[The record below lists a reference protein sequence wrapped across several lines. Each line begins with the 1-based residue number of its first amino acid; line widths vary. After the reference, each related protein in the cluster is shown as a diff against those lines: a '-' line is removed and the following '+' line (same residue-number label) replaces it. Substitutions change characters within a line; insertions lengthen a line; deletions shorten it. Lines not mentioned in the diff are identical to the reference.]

1 MKFFREFL
9 STKDTKRHE
18 NFFLKFFSNPTLLL
32 LLLISLISCEIDRDN
47 PLDPKNPDNSFQR
60 INLVE
65 LFYKK
70 GDNLSNFATQAFEI
84 LSLDGTYKDQI
95 ALIQYDLLPDEISGA
110 QNFYENE
117 RANGANF
124 GVPDFFL
131 NGNEG
136 RAQGASSYS
145 NALRN
150 YKETLEEV
158 TNGEFRESDFTFWA
172 ELQSEEN
179 NLTVQTELG
188 NVSEVRKS
196 NLTLRGVVVENQ
208 GGSLKFSAIQLLS
221 SRNIPILEAGEVSKF
236 TFPSVSISELQNR
249 LEKISVVVWVEE
261 NKQVSQAGVFK

>member
-1 MKFFREFL
+1 MKNVLVIFL
-9 STKDTKRHE
+9 
-18 NFFLKFFSNPTLLL
+18 F
-32 LLLISLISCEIDRDN
+32 ISLISCEIDRDN

-70 GDNLSNFATQAFEI
+70 DNELSNFATQAFEV
-84 LSLDGTYKDQI
+84 LSSDGTYKDQI
-95 ALIQYDLLPDEISGA
+95 ALIQYELFSSNSISGV

-117 RANGANF
+117 RANETF

-150 YKETLEEV
+150 YKETLQEA

-172 ELQSEEN
+172 ELQPEGNS
-179 NLTVQTELG
+179 LTIQTELG
-188 NVSEVRKS
+188 NVSEIRKS
-196 NLTLRGVVVENQ
+196 NLALRGVVVENK
-208 GGSLKFSAIQLLS
+208 GGNFKFSAIQLLS
-221 SRNIPILEAGEVSKF
+221 TRNIPLLEAGEVEKF
-236 TFPSVSISELQNR
+236 SFPSVPISDLQNR
-249 LEKISVVVWVEE
+249 LENLSVVVWVEE
-261 NKQVSQAGVFK
+261 NKQVSQAGVFR